1 MDIEKNIKKLEAI
14 LEKMEKETVSIEESM
29 ALYTEA
35 VTLLRT
41 TQDRLSEIEQK
52 IINLDDDND

>member
-14 LEKMEKETVSIEESM
+14 LERMEKETVSIEESM